1 MNKYKK
7 EENLIL
13 ETKIVVPPHITALNK
28 LQNLKKQKLWQKGEL
43 KEYYS
48 ELSLILREY
57 TENRF
62 NFPALELPTSDII
75 KNLKYLDSDLLSKLE
90 FILRKA
96 DNIKYAKGLSL
107 DEENKESMKK
117 SKEFIQLTKIEKDE
131 SSK

>member
-1 MNKYKK
+1 MNKK
-7 EENLIL
+7 
-13 ETKIVVPPHITALNK
+13 
-28 LQNLKKQKLWQKGEL
+28 KLWQKGEL

-62 NFPALELPTSDII
+62 NFQALELPTSDII
-75 KNLKYLDSDLLSKLE
+75 RNLTQLDSDLLSKLE
-90 FILRKA
+90 FVLQKA

-107 DEENKESMKK
+107 DEENKESMNK
-117 SKEFIQLTKIEKDE
+117 SKEFIKLTKIEKDE